1 MYFEP
6 GKGPSLIKAFKT
18 LCIIFP
24 TLFFPLKHGKAWLQ
38 AIDPTEKTAQL
49 LRVLKNSNI
58 LTKILFKNR
67 ISNSLDKNDK
77 MFFKKFYTEDLKKV
91 EKLTNLNLSDWY
103 I

>member
-38 AIDPTEKTAQL
+38 AIDPTEKTAPL
-49 LRVLKNSNI
+49 LRVLKKLY
-58 LTKILFKNR
+58 LT
-67 ISNSLDKNDK
+67 
-77 MFFKKFYTEDLKKV
+77 TVDL
-91 EKLTNLNLSDWY
+91 SPPRPGY
-103 I
+103 